1 MCTSRR
7 LRVTPEQDGYHHD
20 QDNDQLLVFKIM
32 MLVMH
37 DQGNMNDF
45 YKIVLTTTTTNGG

>member
-1 MCTSRR
+1 
-7 LRVTPEQDGYHHD
+7 
-20 QDNDQLLVFKIM
+20 M

-45 YKIVLTTTTTNGG
+45 YKIVLTTTTTNGGYSSSMMTSMLCSTKGWSLMMVMTLGN

>member
-1 MCTSRR
+1 
-7 LRVTPEQDGYHHD
+7 
-20 QDNDQLLVFKIM
+20 M

-45 YKIVLTTTTTNGG
+45 YKIVLTTTNGGYGGMLCSINVWSPMRVMTIEN